1 MVISQRQFYSL
12 IAFKKFVERIVVPKG
27 LRNSIQVQ
35 VCFVFKTEIAITFKK
50 PIAKENKKVF
60 KLRKRENINL
70 KPP

>member
-1 MVISQRQFYSL
+1 MVP
-12 IAFKKFVERIVVPKG
+12 EG
-27 LRNSIQVQ
+27 LQNSIQVQ

-60 KLRKRENINL
+60 KWRKRENINL